1 VSSHFFPLLT
11 TSWVSPIGKIKGEG
25 TPQESI
31 KKKLLILGENKES
44 PPFPYLLTFFP
55 PFGEE
60 KERESQESYN

>member
-1 VSSHFFPLLT
+1 
-11 TSWVSPIGKIKGEG
+11 
-25 TPQESI
+25 
-31 KKKLLILGENKES
+31 LLILGENKES